1 MYDPNVIPL
10 GSMNY
15 TAYKPSDFESLR
27 FDYFKFEVPN
37 QPNWSQFVRYKCEK
51 YIEVSKA
58 QYGNF
63 AVDGKAQPQ
72 DENDTENR
80 RGSEPLV
87 IATFSNDTDKTCE
100 SLSYTKIKYFW
111 FTFLLQILVSDSPT
125 KNYTGEI
132 DWDWFDS
139 LISGDKGI
147 SFWVSSIRKTM
158 I

>member
-1 MYDPNVIPL
+1 
-10 GSMNY
+10 MNY

-27 FDYFKFEVPN
+27 FGYFEFEVPS
-37 QPNWSQFVRYKCEK
+37 QPNWSEFVRYKCEK

-87 IATFSNDTDKTCE
+87 VATFSNDTDKTCE
-100 SLSYTKIKYFW
+100 FLSYTKIKYFW
-111 FTFLLQILVSDSPT
+111 
-125 KNYTGEI
+125 
-132 DWDWFDS
+132 
-139 LISGDKGI
+139 
-147 SFWVSSIRKTM
+147 
-158 I
+158 